1 MPDSVELISKLQ
13 IKAGAKL
20 WLINVPE
27 EIAEALTAG
36 AEVET
41 VKPGEPCTG
50 VIAFA
55 ANPAEVKSFT
65 KQALAALPPDGLLWF
80 AYPKGSA
87 GKAAGISR
95 DHGWE
100 ALEAMD
106 WRPVRSVS
114 IDDEWTGMRFRP
126 VENVKSAKPDA
137 WRTRAQR

>member
-1 MPDSVELISKLQ
+1 MPASVELIAKLQ
-13 IKAGAKL
+13 IKSGARL
-20 WLINVPE
+20 WLVNVPE
-27 EIAEALTAG
+27 HVAEALTAG

-41 VKPGEPCTG
+41 VRHGEPCTG

-65 KQALAALPPDGLLWF
+65 EQALAVLPPDGLLWF

-95 DHGWE
+95 DQGWD
-100 ALEAMD
+100 ALAAAN

-114 IDDEWTGMRFRP
+114 IDDDWTALRFRP
-126 VENVKSAKPDA
+126 VEKVKSAKPDA
-137 WRTRAQR
+137 WRSRGQR